1 METTLSIDSKIA
13 ELSKVS
19 DELLN
24 QLIQVLISN
33 YESGTISKVLIEQR
47 NCFVIVSSELET
59 DFLYLESNEGS
70 ARIRLEGHNY
80 EEVFYQTVFNL
91 SEDHLNQFPEEMLDE
106 LSLV

>member
-1 METTLSIDSKIA
+1 MSTTLSIDSKIT

-24 QLIQVLISN
+24 QLIQILISN
-33 YESGTISKVLIEQR
+33 YESRTISKLIVDHR

-59 DFLYLESNEGS
+59 DFLYLESYEGG

-80 EEVFYQTVFNL
+80 EEIFFQTIFNL
-91 SEDHLNQFPEEMLDE
+91 SEEHLNIFPEEMLDE